1 MHQDLFKS
9 PKKKKMA
16 ASSSS
21 SLPPPKLSPE
31 TLSSHTLPSPHTNNS
46 NLFLATSFLGPHPN
60 GVIHSTVQDAP
71 LALITKPRSTSQSR
85 STNNKSLL
93 AATSPSFSMPVNL
106 STRTKEHSSG
116 GMASTSPGLAH
127 RAEKSKAQQKALHT
141 GKGISQTHLVQSQV
155 ELFRGTESDIPSSK
169 DSDDSVE
176 DDDHDDEDDDEED
189 SDDSLSG

>member
-1 MHQDLFKS
+1 
-9 PKKKKMA
+9 MA

-127 RAEKSKAQQKALHT
+127 RAGKSKAQHKALHK
-141 GKGISQTHLVQSQV
+141 GKDHQTHLVQSLV
-155 ELFRGTESDIPSSK
+155 ELFQGTESDIPNSK

-176 DDDHDDEDDDEED
+176 DDDDEDDDNDEED

>member
-1 MHQDLFKS
+1 
-9 PKKKKMA
+9 MA
-16 ASSSS
+16 ASSFS
-21 SLPPPKLSPE
+21 SLAPPKLSPE
-31 TLSSHTLPSPHTNNS
+31 TPSSHRLPSPHTNHS
-46 NLFLATSFLGPHPN
+46 NLFLASSLLGAHPK
-60 GVIHSTVQDAP
+60 GVIHSKVQDAP
-71 LALITKPRSTSQSR
+71 MALITKPRSSSQNR
-85 STNNKSLL
+85 STINNPVM
-93 AATSPSFSMPVNL
+93 AASSPPFSMPVNL
-106 STRTKEHSSG
+106 STGTKEHSSG
-116 GMASTSPGLAH
+116 ALGWVSTSPGLAH

>member
-1 MHQDLFKS
+1 
-9 PKKKKMA
+9 MA

-85 STNNKSLL
+85 RTNNKSLL

-127 RAEKSKAQQKALHT
+127 RAGKSKAQHKALHK
-141 GKGISQTHLVQSQV
+141 GKDHQTHLVQSLV
-155 ELFRGTESDIPSSK
+155 ELFQGTESDIPNSK

-176 DDDHDDEDDDEED
+176 DDDDEDDDDDEED